1 LIGIR
6 ERAFVTAT
14 DICEADLEILERFR
28 VPAAELP
35 NAPGYFTNFIG
46 VETSQEV
53 FPDAKPRSGCVVA
66 ELPIPDDK
74 LHGGA
79 HEYVALLQ
87 AVERRR
93 EAGEI
98 TAVEIG
104 AGWGPWITA
113 VGVVCAR
120 LGFRRI
126 ELVGVEADPYRFEL
140 MRQHL
145 THNLGK
151 YSEAERPEII
161 CRMLCAAVW
170 PESTQLY
177 FPVIDPSRDHGAAA
191 TAEIQETDY
200 RGMAIPHRAVTGLT
214 LETICR
220 PLDKIDYMH
229 WDIQG
234 AELDVAFSCH
244 AYLSAH
250 VKSLF
255 IGTHS
260 PRMEG
265 GLIQLFHKMQ
275 WDLAHYKPCV
285 FQYDRAK
292 PSVEGMVV
300 EDGEL
305 VFINPQM

>member
-1 LIGIR
+1 M
-6 ERAFVTAT
+6 
-14 DICEADLEILERFR
+14 
-28 VPAAELP
+28 
-35 NAPGYFTNFIG
+35 PGYFTNFIG
-46 VETSQEV
+46 VETSLAV
-53 FPDAKPRSGCVVA
+53 FPDVEPPGGRVFA
-66 ELPIPDDK
+66 ELPIPTDSVY
-74 LHGGA
+74 GGA
-79 HEYVALLQ
+79 HEYIALLQ

-93 EAGEI
+93 EAAEI

-113 VGVVCAR
+113 AGVVCGR
-120 LGFRRI
+120 LGFRKI
-126 ELVGVEADPYRFEL
+126 ELLGVEADPYWFEF

-151 YSEAERPEII
+151 YSEAARPEIV
-161 CRMLCAAVW
+161 CRTLCAAVW
-170 PESTQLY
+170 PENTTLY
-177 FPVIDPSRDHGAAA
+177 FPVVDSNRDHGGAA
-191 TAEIQETDY
+191 TAEAKQTDY
-200 RGMAIPHRAVTGLT
+200 RGVAIPHRAVTGLT
-214 LETICR
+214 LETLCGA
-220 PLDKIDYMH
+220 LDKIDYMH

-275 WDLAHYKPCV
+275 WDLVHYQPCV
-285 FQYDRAK
+285 FQYDRSK

-300 EDGEL
+300 TDGEL
-305 VFINPQM
+305 VLSNPRL

>member
-1 LIGIR
+1 MS
-6 ERAFVTAT
+6 AT
-14 DICEADLEILERFR
+14 EICAADQEILERFR
-28 VPAAELP
+28 VPVSQLP
-35 NAPGYFTNFIG
+35 KAPGYFTNFIG
-46 VETSQEV
+46 VETSLAV
-53 FPDAKPRSGCVVA
+53 FPDVQPRGGCVFA
-66 ELPIPDDK
+66 DLPIPTDK
-74 LHGGA
+74 LYGGA

-93 EAGEI
+93 NAGAI

-104 AGWGPWITA
+104 AGWGPWIAA

-126 ELVGVEADPYRFEL
+126 ELVGVEADPFRFEF

-145 THNLGK
+145 AHNLEK
-151 YSEAERPEII
+151 YSDAERPEIV
-161 CRMLCAAVW
+161 CRTLCAAVW
-170 PESTQLY
+170 PENTKLF
-177 FPVIDPSRDHGAAA
+177 FPVIDPSRDHGGAA
-191 TAEIQETDY
+191 TAEAKDQDY
-200 RGMAIPHRAVTGLT
+200 RGVAIPHRAVTGLT

-275 WDLAHYKPCV
+275 WDLVHYQPCV
-285 FQYDRAK
+285 FHYDKSR

-300 EDGEL
+300 ADGEL
-305 VFINPQM
+305 VLSNPRL